1 MKNTYKIISGLLFLT
16 IGLYSCST
24 DNDAVPTESAL
35 EKELAMENKG
45 MFEIESNTY
54 IFKESGETIKF
65 IASARAFEFSFSNEL
80 NFKVEKIDAKHAG
93 EEVIITNP
101 ETEEFIRFSHIK
113 ELNSTSLKFDVELS
127 NGQVFNS
134 VIYKFDKNVTQKWHN
149 EDWPAIANEGV
160 LGALME
166 ISQSELSTQCAA
178 SIQECARS
186 GGSPSVTM
194 NKATGWFASP
204 DACQVECK

>member
-1 MKNTYKIISGLLFLT
+1 MKNTYKIISGILFLT

-45 MFEIESNTY
+45 MFEIDSNTY

-65 IASARAFEFSFSNEL
+65 IAEDRAFEFSFSNDL

-101 ETEEFIRFSHIK
+101 ETEEFIRFFHFK

-149 EDWPAIANEGV
+149 EFTAVANKSV
-160 LGALME
+160 LGALIE

-186 GGSPSVTM
+186 GGNPSVTM
-194 NKATGWFASP
+194 NKANGWFASP
-204 DACQVECK
+204 DACQVECR